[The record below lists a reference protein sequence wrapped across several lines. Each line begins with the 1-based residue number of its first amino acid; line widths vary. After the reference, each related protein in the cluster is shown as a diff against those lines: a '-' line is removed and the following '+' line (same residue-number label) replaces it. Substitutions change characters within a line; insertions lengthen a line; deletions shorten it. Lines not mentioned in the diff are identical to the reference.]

1 MKRFSLLVSFCIYIS
16 FCLAQTT
23 ATPDKL
29 WGQLFKDV
37 QMKRVFPDNKTF
49 VDCTPKYEPSVILKK
64 YAQEKNKSGFD
75 LKTFVLQN
83 FNLPQSP
90 DVEVKSGLSLKEH
103 LNQLWD
109 VLTRKADT
117 PHKYSSLLPLKYS

>member
-64 YAQEKNKSGFD
+64 YTTEKVKKGFD
-75 LKTFVLQN
+75 LKTFVLAN
-83 FNLPQSP
+83 FNEPVTP
-90 DVEVKSGLSLKEH
+90 NVKVTENLSIIEH
-103 LNQLWD
+103 IE
-109 VLTRKADT
+109 
-117 PHKYSSLLPLKYS
+117 